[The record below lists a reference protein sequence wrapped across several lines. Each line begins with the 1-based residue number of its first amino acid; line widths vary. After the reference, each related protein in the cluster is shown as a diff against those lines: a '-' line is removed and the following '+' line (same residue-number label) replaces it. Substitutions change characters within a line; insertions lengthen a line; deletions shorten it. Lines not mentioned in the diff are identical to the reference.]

1 VNNYLISAIS
11 GIAVHHVG
19 NKTNDEGILL
29 SKQNTL
35 LDSSLNDILIGYFL
49 SSFKSEEYY
58 NLYHDSDI
66 TLNEVYVYAGR
77 IFDDPDSLFAE
88 SVNLAKH
95 LYNCSTH
102 PRVRGGELYTVYF
115 KECTFE
121 GETID
126 AVGLFKSESLD
137 TFLKVRAAESSFE
150 IQSDN
155 GINIDRLDKGCLIFN
170 TRRDEGYVVAVVDNS
185 GKGSDAVYWIDSF
198 LKVYQR
204 NDDYHNTSN
213 VLSLCKA
220 FITKQLPQEYEVTKA
235 DQANYLNKSIKFFKE
250 KDSFDMQEFAG
261 EVMEQPELIAKFNQ
275 FRSEYQKQSDINI
288 SESFSINETAVKK
301 QSRVFKSVLKLDRNF
316 HIYIHGDRDL
326 IEQGIE
332 ADGRKFYKIYFREES

>member
-1 VNNYLISAIS
+1 MNNYLISAIS